1 MNTRRPDSA
10 APLTQARRI
19 VVKVG
24 SALLVDGDTGRVN
37 RAWLETLVEDLLRLR
52 KRGQPVILVSAGA
65 IVLGRR
71 RLGLK
76 HGALRLEESQAA
88 AAVGQIRLAHAYKEL
103 LEGCDVTVA
112 QVLLTLEDS
121 ERRRRYLNARAT
133 LESLLALGALPVI
146 NENDTVATAEI
157 RYGDNDRLA
166 ARVAQMAGAD
176 CLVLLSDVEGLYSA
190 DPTRDPGARF
200 IHEVPQITPGIEAMA
215 GRAAAQVGSG
225 GMAAKMAAA
234 RIAVAAGCHMCIAAG
249 VHRHP
254 LRRIEEGADCTWF
267 VPSATPAAASK
278 QWIAGTLR
286 PAGALTIDAGA
297 RRALLEGRSLLP
309 AGVIAARGRF
319 DRGDTVSVLAADGAE
334 IARGIVAYS
343 DVDAARIMGRKS
355 SEIADILGFRGRD
368 EMIHRDDLVLM
379 RQELT
384 GAVWRGPARTGST
397 TGAGA
402 RPSGLGRTR
411 VAVPLAVAG
420 TARERATTVPADAG
434 ALCLKSGNAGL
445 LRGGSESQHS
455 SRALHEC
462 LAPGLQSAG
471 LPAQCIQLVPLT
483 DRAAVGYMLAGMSE
497 YLDVIVPRGGKTLV
511 QRVQK
516 EARGPVIGHL
526 EGNCHE
532 YIDRR
537 PDRRLAATI
546 PTD

>member
-24 SALLVDGDTGRVN
+24 SALLVDGDSGRVN

-52 KRGQPVILVSAGA
+52 KRGQRVILVSSGA
-65 IVLGRR
+65 IALGRR

-76 HGALRLEESQAA
+76 PGVLRLEESQAA

-190 DPTRDPGARF
+190 DPNREPGARF
-200 IHEVPQITPGIEAMA
+200 IHEVPQITPEIEAMA
-215 GRAAAQVGSG
+215 GRSASQVGSG
-225 GMAAKMAAA
+225 GMAAKIAAA
-234 RIAVAAGCHMCIAAG
+234 RIAVAAGCHLCIAAG

-267 VPSATPAAASK
+267 VPSATPAAARK

-297 RRALLEGRSLLP
+297 LRALLDGRSLLP
-309 AGVIAARGRF
+309 AGVTTARGRF

-355 SEIADILGFRGRD
+355 SEIAAILGFRGRD

-379 RQELT
+379 RQE
-384 GAVWRGPARTGST
+384 A
-397 TGAGA
+397 AGA
-402 RPSGLGRTR
+402 AE
-411 VAVPLAVAG
+411 AVPAPQP
-420 TARERATTVPADAG
+420 VP
-434 ALCLKSGNAGL
+434 
-445 LRGGSESQHS
+445 
-455 SRALHEC
+455 
-462 LAPGLQSAG
+462 
-471 LPAQCIQLVPLT
+471 
-483 DRAAVGYMLAGMSE
+483 
-497 YLDVIVPRGGKTLV
+497 
-511 QRVQK
+511 
-516 EARGPVIGHL
+516 
-526 EGNCHE
+526 
-532 YIDRR
+532 
-537 PDRRLAATI
+537 
-546 PTD
+546 